1 MYYTVFVESVP
12 VECGVP
18 VIFVVGS
25 RDLKRTLDLDD
36 LAAERYIDGVCPA
49 ECVHGRGQ
57 LPSYTGPRLRSLE
70 VSGRAGLRLRC
81 LEMSSFLLGVG
92 LVDCFSN
99 LSPDATAQAPRAR

>member
-12 VECGVP
+12 VESGVP
-18 VIFVVGS
+18 VIFVVFS
-25 RDLKRTLDLDD
+25 RNLKRTLDLDD
-36 LAAERYIDGVCPA
+36 LAAERHIDGVCPA

-81 LEMSSFLLGVG
+81 WEMSSLLLEVGV
-92 LVDCFSN
+92 VDCFPN
-99 LSPDATAQAPRAR
+99 LSPNPTAQAPRDR